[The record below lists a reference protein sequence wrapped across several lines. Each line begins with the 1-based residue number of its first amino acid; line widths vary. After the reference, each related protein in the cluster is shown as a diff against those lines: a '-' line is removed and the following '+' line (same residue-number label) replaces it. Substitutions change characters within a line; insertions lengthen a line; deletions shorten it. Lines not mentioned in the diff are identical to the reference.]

1 MVGKIIRE
9 DLENVGKAQMYFR
22 PLREVV
28 RQQNFQ
34 RGRGRV
40 NAFTGRDIL
49 HFYERQYSGVVKT
62 MNSGARFYFLTFR

>member
-9 DLENVGKAQMYFR
+9 DLENAGKAQMYFR

-28 RQQNFQ
+28 ETAELPEW
-34 RGRGRV
+34 RGRV

-49 HFYERQYSGVVKT
+49 HFYERQYSGVKL
-62 MNSGARFYFLTFR
+62 RP